1 MSSYSWSTRPFFARS
16 LVAFAGLLVVL
27 TTPALA
33 AAPDSPIIYI
43 AQDGVGDGAYG
54 NGKLSVLSADPAAPV
69 RDIDSFVNQPRIA
82 ADAAGNIYVASYH
95 SGTVTRYP
103 PGGGGGT
110 VLMRGLLG
118 PTDIAIDRDGGMYI
132 SDDPNQELLYF
143 PAAGGRS
150 VVANKRVNR
159 LVLDHNGDLYFS
171 AAEERSVY
179 KRVAKTGELQLLI
192 TGVSRLGG
200 LAVGGGDIYFSAD
213 DVDKADP
220 AKGGGPGIY
229 RYHPAG
235 YSTRIIRGAD
245 GGALAVDASGGLYF
259 TWDDKVFK
267 WYVSEGRV
275 KVVRLVEGLSYPR
288 DLVVTSRP
296 GLPPAPLR
304 ITSPNTQAHGTVTTQ
319 RPAISGTGAP
329 GAAVKV
335 SLSVAPADGGIPIGS
350 EICNALIN
358 EFGNWSCEPTVD
370 LAPGNTFGFLAFAWV
385 DGQPSTA
392 QTSVFIER

>member
-1 MSSYSWSTRPFFARS
+1 MSSYSWSTRPFFAPGIAAFAVL
-16 LVAFAGLLVVL
+16 LVALPIPAFA
-27 TTPALA
+27 ASA
-33 AAPDSPIIYI
+33 QSPIIYV

-54 NGKLSVLSADPAAPV
+54 DGKLSILSADPAAPV
-69 RDIDSFVNQPRIA
+69 RDIDSFINQPRIA
-82 ADAAGNIYVASYH
+82 VDAAGNIYAVSYH

-118 PTDIAIDRDGGMYI
+118 PTDIVIDRDGGMYI
-132 SDDPNQELLYF
+132 TEDPSQELLYF
-143 PAAGGRS
+143 PPTGGRS

-159 LVLDHNGDLYFS
+159 LVLDENGNLYFS

-179 KRVAKTGELQLLI
+179 KRVAQTGELQLLI

-213 DVDKADP
+213 DVDNADP
-220 AKGGGPGIY
+220 AKGAGPGIY

-235 YSTRIIRGAD
+235 YSTRIIRGED
-245 GGALAVDASGGLYF
+245 GGALAVDASGVLYF
-259 TWDDKVFK
+259 TWDDKVFQ
-267 WYVSEGRV
+267 WSVSEGQV
-275 KVVRLVEGLSYPR
+275 KVVRLVEGLIYPR

-304 ITSPNTQAHGTVTTQ
+304 ITQPNAQGPVTTQ
-319 RPAISGTGAP
+319 RPTISGTGAP

-358 EFGNWSCEPTVD
+358 EFGNWNCELTMD
-370 LAPGNTFGFLAFAWV
+370 LAPGNTFGFLAFAWI

-392 QTSVFIER
+392 QTSVFIDR